1 MTQGTHS
8 IRRSAFWGALA
19 FCGVFAIVVGVRL
32 EQAALTAIVGVVCGV
47 AASIPTS
54 LLIVAL
60 LHKQDDK
67 RYRRD
72 LKRASQPH
80 VVVVTP
86 QSLPQTQRQDGW
98 PAEYALP
105 VPGQRQFSIIGE
117 DEVTDV

>member
-1 MTQGTHS
+1 MTQGAPS
-8 IRRSAFWGALA
+8 FRRSVFWGALA

-32 EQAALTAIVGVVCGV
+32 EQAALTAIVGVICGV

-54 LLIVAL
+54 LLVVGL
-60 LHKQDDK
+60 MHKRDDK

-72 LKRASQPH
+72 LKHANQPH
-80 VVVVTP
+80 VVVVAP
-86 QSLPQTQRQDGW
+86 QSLPQTQQQGTW
-98 PAEYALP
+98 PVEYTLP